1 MHVVVP
7 VRTCNVSICAL
18 GDDSVN
24 VSVSFDGSNYDLLSS
39 GSSWEKAFDSVL
51 ENVTA
56 PAVVQF
62 EVNNN
67 GGFGGFAAT
76 IHSECSDGYTSTVI
90 TDDGNSYFNVV
101 HSENAKYEMTNFS
114 RFGNGTRSLVDQG
127 NPATSPTCDCLDECE
142 GDCDGDGDC
151 ISDLV
156 CYHRTN
162 DGTANI
168 PPGCTGDAHET
179 SHDYCYDPNWDT
191 VQCMDPNAY
200 WMWNGAGSDRIIF
213 ELDLF
218 SDYTA
223 NGDGLVEDED
233 GFVLIERHR
242 DVANGYFSTDV
253 LTTGLENEDNSSAN
267 TYCIIGGL
275 DSSAYLQS
283 DGYYDL
289 KLIFKHSDGSEDVLE
304 WTQASWITESNI
316 TGADL
321 SKITSETRTDCAA
334 FKGLGLSGTS
344 YNMTYIDGNGAS
356 GCWFHAV
363 ASVGAW
369 NGGIPSHNGRV
380 AYSSSLWIRPGIVL
394 LPVLQV
400 LTLKHQT

>member
-1 MHVVVP
+1 M
-7 VRTCNVSICAL
+7 
-18 GDDSVN
+18 N
-24 VSVSFDGSNYDLLSS
+24 VSVSFDGSNYELLSS

-62 EVNNN
+62 EVDNN

-90 TDDGNSYFNVV
+90 TDDGNSYFNVIY
-101 HSENAKYEMTNFS
+101 SENATYKMTNFS
-114 RFGNGTRSLVDQG
+114 RFGNGTRSLVNQG
-127 NPATSPTCDCLDECE
+127 NPASSPTCDCLDECE

-151 ISDLV
+151 IGDLV

-162 DGTANI
+162 DATLNI

-218 SDYTA
+218 SDYAAAPSLLPTA
-223 NGDGLVEDED
+223 EPTTDLVEDED

-242 DVANGYFSTDV
+242 DVANGYFSADV
-253 LTTGLENEDNSSAN
+253 RITGLENEDNSSAN

-275 DSSAYLQS
+275 DSNDYLQS

-289 KLIFKHSDGSEDVLE
+289 KLIFKYSDGTEDVLK
-304 WTQASWITESNI
+304 WTQTSWITESSI

-321 SKITSETRTDCAA
+321 SKITSETLTNCAA

-344 YNMTYIDGNGAS
+344 YIDGNGAS
-356 GCWFHAV
+356 GCWYHAV
-363 ASVGAW
+363 ASTTAW
-369 NGGIPSHNGRV
+369 NGGIPGHNGRA
-380 AYSSSLWIRPGIVL
+380 AYSSSLWIRPGNVSL
-394 LPVLQV
+394 LEQQLPAF
-400 LTLKHQT
+400 KYQT